1 MCQFDK
7 VAAHQALELVIR
19 TVSRLEIG
27 AERHMVGRHK
37 LRIEQKSL
45 NLAKAVIESGAEPQ
59 GPSAHGISCTAT
71 AYATPPVLLGA
82 VTNAGAE
89 AFDRA
94 AQLR

>member
-7 VAAHQALELVIR
+7 VAAHQALEVVIR
-19 TVSRLEIG
+19 TVSRL
-27 AERHMVGRHK
+27 K
-37 LRIEQKSL
+37 LGLNVIWSASTSFGLNKTECL

-59 GPSAHGISCTAT
+59 GPSAHGLSCTAT
-71 AYATPPVLLGA
+71 AYVTPVLLGPVA
-82 VTNAGAE
+82 NAGAE